1 MTTTRQVFCA
11 YDENTTAASS
21 GCCFCPRCGAACV
34 ANGARRGKRVE
45 CPECQLVQYRNPAPG
60 VAVVVTQDSCV
71 LLGRRAPGAVFGGQW
86 AFPAGFIQFDE
97 DFLSA
102 ARRETRE
109 ETGLEVEVTGI
120 LSVSSNFLS
129 AALHALVV
137 AVAARPV
144 GGTLRAGDDLCD
156 LCWVLVTGPY
166 PPLAYEADAHL
177 LRGMARGSLPV
188 LPVDRRYATTPRLRR
203 YTP

>member
-1 MTTTRQVFCA
+1 
-11 YDENTTAASS
+11 
-21 GCCFCPRCGAACV
+21 
-34 ANGARRGKRVE
+34 
-45 CPECQLVQYRNPAPG
+45 
-60 VAVVVTQDSCV
+60 
-71 LLGRRAPGAVFGGQW
+71 
-86 AFPAGFIQFDE
+86 
-97 DFLSA
+97 SA

-156 LCWVLVTGPY
+156 LCWVPVTGPY

-188 LPVDRRYATTPRLRR
+188 LPVDRRYATTPRLRP
-203 YTP
+203 YTSWSSFSSRRSCASAKMRTTCVRSALSSKASALRSLPTISSCSRRPCSVAVRENAMRATSAHWHVRWAAMWWAAHVARRWRAGR